1 MVGGLRSSTREGKE
15 EGAEGG
21 PSLLVHAVTHSW
33 GTLMYTVSLFSF
45 LFLQDSSL
53 LCSPLALSL
62 GQSSLLLRAGVTSM
76 HQHIQLIPDGY

>member
-15 EGAEGG
+15 EEGRG
-21 PSLLVHAVTHSW
+21 GHSLLVHAATHSW
-33 GTLMYTVSLFSF
+33 GTLTYTVSLFSF

-62 GQSSLLLRAGVTSM
+62 GQSSLLLRAGVTGM
-76 HQHIQLIPDGY
+76 HQHTQLIPDGY